1 MRPRQLSA
9 RVWKQLRFPLA
20 NPTNPANVTNMSYED
35 APSTILLAS
44 RCAVCSRSLRD
55 AVSVE
60 LGIGPVC
67 RERHGYD
74 YGACTEEERQQAN
87 KLVHDCAVHVDDDE
101 FRLIACAELRL
112 LGFAKLATRIEF
124 RGKDEAK
131 RRKAAKNTV
140 VIKEHKLPGIHGGW
154 VKGLLVSAPYNENA
168 NYAWRRI
175 GGRKWMREH
184 RANFIP
190 SRCKQSL
197 WHLLKTYY
205 AGCAGT
211 GPRGDFQIQ

>member
-1 MRPRQLSA
+1 M
-9 RVWKQLRFPLA
+9 
-20 NPTNPANVTNMSYED
+20 
-35 APSTILLAS
+35 LAS

-55 AVSVE
+55 ALSVE
-60 LGIGPVC
+60 LGIGPIC

-87 KLVHDCAVHVDDDE
+87 KLVHECAVHIDDDE

-112 LGFAKLATRIEF
+112 LGFTKLATRIEF

-131 RRKAAKNTV
+131 RVRAAKSSIRIT
-140 VIKEHKLPGIHGGW
+140 EHTIPARYNGHGGW
-154 VKGLLVSAPYNENA
+154 YPAVKGLLVSTPYSEEA
-168 NYAWRRI
+168 NYAWRNI
-175 GGRKWMREH
+175 GGRKWMSAYK
-184 RANFIP
+184 ANFIP

-197 WHLLKTYY
+197 WQLLKTYY
-205 AGCAGT
+205 AGCVGT